1 LIYDLT
7 VIPLNQ
13 NDSISL
19 CGSVGDSKCLTGEY
33 HLATNQF
40 GLKEL
45 QAETAVE
52 QLREKAKNG
61 PLHP

>member
-1 LIYDLT
+1 VFI
-7 VIPLNQ
+7 
-13 NDSISL
+13 
-19 CGSVGDSKCLTGEY
+19 GEY